1 MPFTK
6 LGTLIA
12 GVVFFLGCIQVGLAA
27 GVALGAIA
35 EPYPG
40 IFLGNMTRE
49 QAIDSGLLKIMAAVA
64 FGVITE
70 ISRSV
75 EKK

>member
-1 MPFTK
+1 MPYTR

-12 GVVFFLGCIQVGLAA
+12 GAAFILGCVQIAMGF
-27 GVALGAIA
+27 GVVTGAISA
-35 EPYPG
+35 ADPVLL
-40 IFLGNMTRE
+40 LGSLTAE
-49 QAIDSGLLKIMAAVA
+49 QAIDSGLMKILAAVA

-75 EKK
+75 ERK